1 MGSLNQPPASC
12 FGFALLWCLPGGGAI
27 GGESKLTASP
37 PAQRTW
43 LQAEQLD
50 LVFLP
55 RGLQTSDG

>member
-27 GGESKLTASP
+27 GGGGGESKLTTSP

-55 RGLQTSDG
+55 RGL